1 MERKWMKDWENFDWE
16 PVKEALDKKEKEGI
30 KDMDVGITID
40 EFLDFMGWLL
50 VHDKAMFSKLML
62 SMQLVEMGL
71 SMEQALYVARNEELQ
86 EEILVLLENKLREM
100 GKEV

>member
-30 KDMDVGITID
+30 KDMDIGITID

-62 SMQLVEMGL
+62 SKYWFCLRISLGKWVRKY
-71 SMEQALYVARNEELQ
+71 S
-86 EEILVLLENKLREM
+86 KL
-100 GKEV
+100 